1 MKNNYLIAKPSGKN
15 VKPFFSDK
23 GVNSSKITLVEK
35 NAILVDEEKIAYIM
49 NNHFINVTKNLNLK
63 PLDKN
68 KVDIDMFENH
78 ISIKGTVMQII

>member
-1 MKNNYLIAKPSGKN
+1 M
-15 VKPFFSDK
+15 
-23 GVNSSKITLVEK
+23 EK
-35 NAILVDEEKIAYIM
+35 NAILVEEEKIAYIM

-78 ISIKGTVMQII
+78 ISIKDTVMQII

>member
-1 MKNNYLIAKPSGKN
+1 MEKN
-15 VKPFFSDK
+15 V
-23 GVNSSKITLVEK
+23 TLVE
-35 NAILVDEEKIAYIM
+35 EEKIAYIM

-63 PLDKN
+63 LSDKN

>member
-1 MKNNYLIAKPSGKN
+1 M
-15 VKPFFSDK
+15 
-23 GVNSSKITLVEK
+23 EK
-35 NAILVDEEKIAYIM
+35 NAILVEEEKIAHIM

-63 PLDKN
+63 LLDKN